1 MGCCRCTC
9 LLSECDLEHKCYK
22 AEPFVFRYCG
32 EEEDNDDDSYDDDDE
47 DDDDDDDD
55 DDV

>member
-9 LLSECDLEHKCYK
+9 LLNECDLEHKCYK
-22 AEPFVFRYCG
+22 AEPFVFGYCG
-32 EEEDNDDDSYDDDDE
+32 EEEDNG
-47 DDDDDDDD
+47 DDDDDD